1 MPGHGALY
9 DSLHV
14 LIASAL
20 LKLQKIAFVNSTRE
34 LKISLQTEWGKL

>member
-14 LIASAL
+14 LIVSVL
-20 LKLQKIAFVNSTRE
+20 LKLQKIAFVNSTGE
-34 LKISLQTEWGKL
+34 LEISLQTEWGKL